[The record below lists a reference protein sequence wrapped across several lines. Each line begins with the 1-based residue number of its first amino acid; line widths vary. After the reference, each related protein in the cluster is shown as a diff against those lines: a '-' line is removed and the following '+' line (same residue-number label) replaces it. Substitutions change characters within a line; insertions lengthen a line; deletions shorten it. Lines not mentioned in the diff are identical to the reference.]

1 MHRKETDMRY
11 LLMVLGFLCVPLAVL
26 GLPGWE
32 PAAAT
37 GGALIVAGAVLFAI
51 GGATCD
57 IVDAIKG
64 STGPQER

>member
-1 MHRKETDMRY
+1 MRY
-11 LLMVLGFLCVPLAVL
+11 LLMLLGFPCLFFG
-26 GLPGWE
+26 GLV
-32 PAAAT
+32 ACC
-37 GGALIVAGAVLFAI
+37 GGAAEASRATPLLVAGAVLFAL